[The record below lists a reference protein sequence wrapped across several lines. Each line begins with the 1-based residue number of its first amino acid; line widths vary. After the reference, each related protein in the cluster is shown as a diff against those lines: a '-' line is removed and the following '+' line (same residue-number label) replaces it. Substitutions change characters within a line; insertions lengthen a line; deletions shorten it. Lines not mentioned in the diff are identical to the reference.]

1 MDSAENNW
9 FEGSNPFGSSN
20 NQGIEGKNRDIKG
33 SHTFCKRMPL
43 GSFFDVMLR
52 MVHEWSLEDNSLL
65 GSERKSILFTKPD
78 DLKMR
83 SNGTLTTDQT
93 TIVLRSKYKA
103 RNFKLYFQMLLQFGQ
118 FQVPIQKCRSCLKKS

>member
-33 SHTFCKRMPL
+33 SHTFRKRMPL

-83 SNGTLTTDQT
+83 SNATLTTDQT
-93 TIVLRSKYKA
+93 TIVLRSK
-103 RNFKLYFQMLLQFGQ
+103 
-118 FQVPIQKCRSCLKKS
+118 